1 MQIFNYICVVICFI
15 PLLLYIIKLR
25 NFKLTVKKMVVIA
38 MFSGISF
45 ILSKIVFIQFPQG
58 GSVNLLSSL
67 PVLLVGLIY
76 GPIEGMTTGLIT
88 GILALFGGY
97 IIHPIQLFLD
107 FIIPPMIL
115 GFSGMFGSDSRIKVF
130 LGCLVAVFLRCC
142 VHVVSGVVFFSS
154 YAAGFDMGPWIYS
167 IVYNFSCAGVEG
179 LLSLIVA
186 TIIPIQRIK
195 LEANKNSKTSA

>member
-1 MQIFNYICVVICFI
+1 MNLNYILVAICFI
-15 PLLLYIIKLR
+15 PLVLYLIKLR

-45 ILSKIVFIQFPQG
+45 ILGNITFIQYPQG
-58 GSVNLLSSL
+58 GGISLLPSL
-67 PVLLVGLIY
+67 PILLIGLIY
-76 GPIEGMTTGLIT
+76 SPVEGMTAGLIA
-88 GILALFGGY
+88 GVLSLFGGY

-115 GFSGMFGSDSRIKVF
+115 GLSGMFGTDSRKKVF
-130 LGCLVAVFLRCC
+130 LGCVVAVFLRVC

-154 YAAGFDMGPWIYS
+154 YAAGFNMGPWLYS
-167 IVYNFSCAGVEG
+167 IIYNFSCAGVEG

-186 TIIPIQRIK
+186 TILPIEKIK
-195 LEANKNSKTSA
+195 KEANKNTQASA